1 MSNSFYPPCALGYFN
16 DICVGGIAW
25 KQVGEVVY
33 IQILAVLPAYRNLG
47 VGKALVTDLMDSRRA
62 FKPSLLETKP
72 TSLAVQA
79 TPCSVAFFEKLGFVK
94 DGDNTDA
101 PVAAAATSVI
111 SSKGSAM
118 SFVL

>member
-1 MSNSFYPPCALGYFN
+1 MHLGYFN

-47 VGKALVTDLMDSRRA
+47 VGKALVTDFIESRRA

-72 TSLAVQA
+72 TSLAVHA
-79 TPCSVAFFEKLGFVK
+79 TPGSVAFFETLGFTK
-94 DGDNTDA
+94 EGDICDA
-101 PVAAAATSVI
+101 PTSNAATTLI
-111 SSKGSAM
+111 SSKGYAM
-118 SFVL
+118 SLTL